1 MIALVLLVPLGILAA
16 LSFIYAER
24 HRHFMSEVSKDR
36 EVDPL
41 DLEFE
46 RLIAELRDN
55 LSGDDDL
62 GGDLVGV

>member
-1 MIALVLLVPLGILAA
+1 MIVLVLMVPLAILAA
-16 LSFIYAER
+16 LSFFYSER
-24 HRHFMSEVSKDR
+24 HRHFMAEVSKDR

-46 RLIAELRDN
+46 RLIAELRSN
-55 LSGDDDL
+55 LSDDDDL